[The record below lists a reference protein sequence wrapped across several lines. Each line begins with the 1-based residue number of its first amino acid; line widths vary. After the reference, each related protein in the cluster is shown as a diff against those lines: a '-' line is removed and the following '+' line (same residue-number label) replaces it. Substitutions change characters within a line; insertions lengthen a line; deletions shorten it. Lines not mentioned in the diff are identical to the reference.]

1 MKKYVIAALSAL
13 LTAGSVA
20 QTVQQ
25 VTIGDNMDYG
35 LTYSLPITRIE
46 VIVKAH
52 CTKVEAGEF
61 APYAEK
67 YLGLKNVAQEDQTS
81 WEISEIQLK
90 GAAQADSA
98 RTFHIYF
105 SDKVALPTFY
115 LTDDRCL
122 WTINQKPEQT
132 TPSNPSNPSNLSN
145 PSNPSNS
152 LRLKPTDVMT
162 SDLLKAGSRA
172 KQAELVADEIFSL
185 RESRSDLIRGEADNV
200 PNDGQQLQLMLDHL
214 TAQEEALLSLF
225 VGTTTERDEVQTFSF
240 VPSDDVSRELIF
252 RLSREL
258 GFVEKDD
265 LAGAPY
271 YLSVSV
277 IEDNRLDEMTA
288 NARKK
293 LEKGIAY
300 CIPGKAH
307 VTLFTASQKLAEG
320 DIPMA
325 QFGHVEMLPQAQFTN
340 KKRPCSAVFV
350 PSTGAIKLFEQTELQ

>member
-13 LTAGSVA
+13 LTAGTVA

-35 LTYSLPITRIE
+35 LTYSLPVTRIE
-46 VIVKAH
+46 VTVKAH
-52 CTKVEAGEF
+52 CTKVVAGEF
-61 APYAEK
+61 ALYAEK
-67 YLGLKNVAQEDQTS
+67 YLGLKNVAQEDQTC
-81 WEISEIQLK
+81 WEVSEIQLK

-105 SDKVALPTFY
+105 SDKAALPTFY

-132 TPSNPSNPSNLSN
+132 TPSNPSNLSN
-145 PSNPSNS
+145 SSNPSNS

-172 KQAELVADEIFSL
+172 KQAELVADEIFSI

-225 VGTTTERDEVQTFSF
+225 VGNTTECDEVRTFSF

-258 GFVEKDD
+258 GFVEEDD

-277 IEDNRLDEMTA
+277 TEDNRLDEMTA

-350 PSTGAIKLFEQTELQ
+350 PSTGAIKLFEQTEIQ